1 MTTNISLYTQG
12 SHQSNNKLFQLNNF
26 ITQQLFQLS
35 NSFNSATLLTQQ
47 LSNSITQQLSNSATL
62 LTQQLSNSITQQLY
76 TMNSKDY
83 IYKLI
88 EEGEHQQQDF
98 KFEISDARKIAKSL
112 SAFSNTD
119 GGRLLI
125 GVKDNGKIAGVRSE
139 EEIYMI
145 EAAAKLYCQPQVN
158 CQMQIHDIDGHTV
171 LEVIVPPGTTKPY
184 YAKDQTNKCWAYIR
198 IKDENI
204 LATPVHL
211 KVWQQEGTPKGSFL
225 HYTEQERLLLD
236 YLTTHPAITLNQYC
250 RLARIPRIKAEN
262 TLAKFIRF
270 ELIEPIFENHR
281 FYFRGC
287 T

>member
-26 ITQQLFQLS
+26 I
-35 NSFNSATLLTQQ
+35 
-47 LSNSITQQLSNSATL
+47 
-62 LTQQLSNSITQQLY
+62 TQQLSNSITQQLY

-125 GVKDNGKIAGVRSE
+125 GVKDNGKIAGVR
-139 EEIYMI
+139 
-145 EAAAKLYCQPQVN
+145 
-158 CQMQIHDIDGHTV
+158 
-171 LEVIVPPGTTKPY
+171 
-184 YAKDQTNKCWAYIR
+184 R
-198 IKDENI
+198 
-204 LATPVHL
+204 
-211 KVWQQEGTPKGSFL
+211 
-225 HYTEQERLLLD
+225 R
-236 YLTTHPAITLNQYC
+236 
-250 RLARIPRIKAEN
+250 
-262 TLAKFIRF
+262 KF
-270 ELIEPIFENHR
+270 
-281 FYFRGC
+281 